1 MTALHLVGLY
11 KSSVPV
17 VSALIEAGAEVE
29 ALDGGQ
35 RSPLHLAAIF
45 NPAAVQVLV
54 EANAKVNVLDK
65 LNYSPLFCAANCKQS
80 EAVVCLCKAGAD
92 PHLGNSPLSSSDVD
106 DEMKALIRQHAFAP

>member
-1 MTALHLVGLY
+1 MTALHLVGI
-11 KSSVPV
+11 SNISAPV
-17 VSALIEAGAEVE
+17 VRALIKAGAEVD
-29 ALDGGQ
+29 ALDSNQ
-35 RSPLHLAAIF
+35 DSPLHYAAQF

-92 PHLGNSPLSSSDVD
+92 PHLGNSPLSSSYVN
-106 DEMKALIRQHAFAP
+106 DEMKALIRQHAVAP